1 MNNANAH
8 ASSDSHYCASN
19 VLIVDDEIGMQT
31 VLKKALGTLFSQVD
45 CTGSIEE
52 AETLRLHHHYDVI
65 ILDIHLPGRSGI
77 EWAEAFKPNGRN
89 ADVIFITGYADLAT
103 AISALKLG
111 AADFILKPFN
121 LEQIIN
127 SVKRCLDRRLQIRTT
142 HALQRDL
149 TKHHHH
155 KIIGGSEKTK
165 QLRQIIT
172 QFAASRA
179 PVLIEGEAGT
189 GKELVARA
197 LHHASQRF
205 GPFVAINCATI
216 SASQLEKELFGA
228 QGEGEHEGL
237 FRLANNGTIFLD
249 QINELTLETQQS
261 LLQVLKL
268 RTIRPIGIN
277 KDLNID
283 VRIIA
288 ATTTSLQSAVENGRF
303 RNDLYYRLAVLK
315 IDTYPLRDRIVDLR
329 ELFPYFTRQICS
341 ELSIALPAWLGEYH
355 IEMNDYNWPGNV
367 REIRNLI
374 ERCLLL
380 NISPCDYWKE
390 ARREYNKGSA
400 SVTVSVSSSQYM
412 PDFQLNDVKSTSGTY
427 PNNWSLKEVE
437 RAHIEQLVAF
447 HEGNKSAAARSLGV
461 SRKTLDRKYR
471 EWGGEEQMDAE

>member
-1 MNNANAH
+1 
-8 ASSDSHYCASN
+8 
-19 VLIVDDEIGMQT
+19 
-31 VLKKALGTLFSQVD
+31 
-45 CTGSIEE
+45 
-52 AETLRLHHHYDVI
+52 
-65 ILDIHLPGRSGI
+65 
-77 EWAEAFKPNGRN
+77 
-89 ADVIFITGYADLAT
+89 
-103 AISALKLG
+103 
-111 AADFILKPFN
+111 
-121 LEQIIN
+121 
-127 SVKRCLDRRLQIRTT
+127 
-142 HALQRDL
+142 
-149 TKHHHH
+149 
-155 KIIGGSEKTK
+155 
-165 QLRQIIT
+165 
-172 QFAASRA
+172 
-179 PVLIEGEAGT
+179 LIEGEAGT

-447 HEGNKSAAARSLGV
+447 HEGNKSAAARSLGI